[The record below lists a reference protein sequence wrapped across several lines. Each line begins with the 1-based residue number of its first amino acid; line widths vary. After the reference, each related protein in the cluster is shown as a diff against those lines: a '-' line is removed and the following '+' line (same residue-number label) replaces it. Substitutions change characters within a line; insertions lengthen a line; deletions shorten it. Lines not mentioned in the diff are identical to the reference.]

1 MNVVACCNINIVSWE
16 TKKERLSY
24 SKKMYTEESEWG
36 TSLFRQLRFYLGK
49 KFTPEQCGGRG
60 ADAPQL
66 PSVYGPEK

>member
-1 MNVVACCNINIVSWE
+1 
-16 TKKERLSY
+16 
-24 SKKMYTEESEWG
+24 MYTEESEWG

-49 KFTPEQCGGRG
+49 KFTPEQCGGRE